1 MARKQKIL
9 PLASGR
15 IFLNAVKLLP
25 GITYP
30 PT

>member
-9 PLASGR
+9 PLAGGR
-15 IFLNAVKLLP
+15 ISLDAAKLLP
-25 GITYP
+25 GTIYP